1 MTYPGLSI
9 YNESTKIQ
17 YFMDFLPLLL
27 LEAVE
32 AMDVTF
38 NQIQGSISQMSA
50 SHEYTDSVF
59 MT

>member
-1 MTYPGLSI
+1 MTYLGLSRW
-9 YNESTKIQ
+9 NESTKIH

-32 AMDVTF
+32 TMDVTF
-38 NQIQGSISQMSA
+38 NQIQGSLSQMSA
-50 SHEYTDSVF
+50 SHKCTNTVF